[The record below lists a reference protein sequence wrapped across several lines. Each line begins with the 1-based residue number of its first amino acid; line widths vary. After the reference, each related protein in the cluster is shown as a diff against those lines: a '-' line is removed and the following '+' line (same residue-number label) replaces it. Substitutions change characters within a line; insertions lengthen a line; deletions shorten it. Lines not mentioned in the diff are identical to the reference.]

1 MASKDNKVPEN
12 IEGKYYVDA
21 DCIACSTCLAEA
33 PKNFDMNNDRT
44 YALVCRQPADE
55 EEEKACQGAKMTC
68 PVDAIGDDGA

>member
-1 MASKDNKVPEN
+1 MANKDNKVPEN

-21 DCIACSTCLAEA
+21 DCIACSACLEEA

-55 EEEKACQGAKMTC
+55 AEEKACLGAKATC
-68 PVDAIGDDGA
+68 PVDAIGDDGG